1 MNYSL
6 ILKVSGLLIIMF
18 FIFEE
23 LLILKKRRT
32 NVDPVIVTADDRERY
47 KWRHTL
53 CFFRFIRYA
62 GTMLFILMM
71 VNSSQ
76 GQ

>member
-32 NVDPVIVTADDRERY
+32 NVDRG
-47 KWRHTL
+47 
-53 CFFRFIRYA
+53 F
-62 GTMLFILMM
+62 G
-71 VNSSQ
+71 
-76 GQ
+76 

>member
-32 NVDPVIVTADDRERY
+32 NVDPVIVTADDRECY

-53 CFFRFIRYA
+53 WVFRFIRYA